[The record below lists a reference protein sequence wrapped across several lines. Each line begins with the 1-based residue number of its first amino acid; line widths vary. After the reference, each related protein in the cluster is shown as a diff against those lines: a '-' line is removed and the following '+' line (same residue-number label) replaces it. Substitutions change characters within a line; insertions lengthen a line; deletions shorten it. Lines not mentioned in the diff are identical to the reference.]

1 MYYILSVSVP
11 IINGNI
17 TVNVDFNELGFL
29 SGPYSV
35 KNQIK
40 HKRKFQNTYRFKK
53 RTTQK
58 SIVIG
63 YGIRLKKKPQILS
76 IRLIQIPITKN
87 FTCKF

>member
-11 IINGNI
+11 MISGNI
-17 TVNVDFNELGFL
+17 TVNVKFNELDFL

-40 HKRKFQNTYRFKK
+40 DKRNFQNTERCLK

-58 SIVIG
+58 SIVNG
-63 YGIRLKKKPQILS
+63 SGIKLKKKKPQILR
-76 IRLIQIPITKN
+76 IHLI
-87 FTCKF
+87 